1 MVEVAS
7 CYGKEATVA
16 RLQGLCP
23 LRSVSLPS
31 VSPPLRTAS
40 PRVSLPEAHIVPA
53 QFADE
58 DPSPWAQR
66 RLQVFQARPPQHSSL
81 GNMSVRPRSR
91 PRDATAWGLES
102 EAGSAS

>member
-23 LRSVSLPS
+23 LRSVPLPS
-31 VSPPLRTAS
+31 VSPSLRTAS
-40 PRVSLPEAHIVPA
+40 PRVPLPEAHIIPA
-53 QFADE
+53 QFAGE

-66 RLQVFQARPPQHSSL
+66 RLQVFQGA
-81 GNMSVRPRSR
+81 PR
-91 PRDATAWGLES
+91 A
-102 EAGSAS
+102 